1 MPDIEETLAERG
13 SRYSDFRDNAIVA
26 QGIKQVFHGSPN
38 WHKLPGYMQEGLDMF
53 ASKMSRMLTGDF
65 LYDDNIHDI
74 IGYAKLMQDR
84 MAQDRANPVE
94 KMAEDRLRTH
104 LAEAMP
110 EPVIPGGTELDLG
123 DFKSGDFVLGTPMV
137 IDFDAEFLFA
147 RVKELGFLDSLGFA
161 LSLLGDAGFRVNDDG
176 GMTNDKGETPDVVYQ
191 QHFHKSEVPVKVDG
205 SKVPAPSFFR
215 DPLRT
220 VMTRDNAVTE
230 LSPVDRPTTVV
241 VPHTPEED
249 GQLRQEMWDDHRGRV
264 AWGYTDDREV
274 AVELD
279 TITGMDELGSKI
291 EWLLENVLAGK
302 VDLYNMRQEDAPG
315 VYCLGAFEI
324 PKN

>member
-26 QGIKQVFHGSPN
+26 QDIKQVFRDSPN
-38 WHKLPGYMQEGLDMF
+38 WNKLPGYMQEGLDMF
-53 ASKMSRMLTGDF
+53 ASKMSRMLTGDI

-84 MAQDRANPVE
+84 MAQDRENPVPL
-94 KMAEDRLRTH
+94 K
-104 LAEAMP
+104 
-110 EPVIPGGTELDLG
+110 PGNPMELQKLPPLDLG
-123 DFKSGDFVLGTPMV
+123 DFIPGAPRMV
-137 IDFDAEFLFA
+137 IDFDAEFLFD
-147 RVKELGFLDSLGFA
+147 RVQELGFCDSLGFA
-161 LSLLGDAGFRVNDDG
+161 LAMLGSAGFRVSDDG
-176 GMTNDKGETPDVVYQ
+176 LIVNDRGETPDVVYR
-191 QHFHKSEVPVKVDG
+191 QHFPDGEPPVKVDG
-205 SKVPAPSFFR
+205 SKVPNPSFFR
-215 DPLRT
+215 DPLRE
-220 VMTRDNAVTE
+220 VMTRDNGVAEISLVRQ
-230 LSPVDRPTTVV
+230 PATVP
-241 VPHTPEED
+241 VPHTPEPY

-264 AWGYTDDREV
+264 AWGYTDDKAV

-291 EWLLENVLAGK
+291 EWLQENVLAGK
-302 VDLYNMRQEDAPG
+302 VDLYNMRQEDVEG